1 MLEVKHLKWDSDF
14 FNLKIGS
21 AVVNSFDDLIKI
33 KSLAQNEYY
42 QLIYVYSGNP
52 IYEIDNFY
60 IERKITYY
68 QENLKEIN
76 FNIPE
81 NIIIESLNE
90 TKHWNERLKKL
101 AILCGRYSRFNKDVI
116 LQSKFEELY
125 MMWIDK
131 SIKRILADEVI
142 GVFLKK
148 ELVGFVTLQ
157 KFDRIGKIGLF
168 AIDENHQGKSIGGL
182 LMRMSQKWF
191 LEKNIKAAEVV
202 TQKSN
207 IGACKL
213 YENYGYLISKEDY
226 VYHLWL

>member
-1 MLEVKHLKWDSDF
+1 MEVKHLKWDSEF

-52 IYEIDNFY
+52 IYETDNFY
-60 IERKITYY
+60 ILRKITYHK
-68 QENLKEIN
+68 ESLKEIKIDTHKN
-76 FNIPE
+76 L
-81 NIIIESLNE
+81 IIEPLYE
-90 TKHWNERLKKL
+90 TKNWNEKLKKL
-101 AILCGRYSRFNKDVI
+101 TILCGRHSRFNKDVI

-142 GVFLKK
+142 GIFLKK

-168 AIDENHQGKSIGGL
+168 AIDENHQGEGIGGL
-182 LMRMSQKWF
+182 LMKMSQKWF
-191 LEKNIKAAEVV
+191 LENNIKAAEVV

-213 YENYGYLISKEDY
+213 YENYGYLISKEEY